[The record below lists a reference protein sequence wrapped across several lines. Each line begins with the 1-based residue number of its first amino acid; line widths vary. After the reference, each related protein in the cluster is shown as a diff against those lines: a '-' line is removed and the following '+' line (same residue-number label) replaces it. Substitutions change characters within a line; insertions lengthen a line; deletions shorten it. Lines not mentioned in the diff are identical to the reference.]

1 LLHLAD
7 LAGPL
12 AGTAY
17 SASDTGYLLG
27 SISRQ
32 EFLLTMEYSKFKS
45 LLRRVIAVPVVVTV
59 ALAGLLLWE
68 TFDLHKSLQWV
79 DHTDRVLD
87 KSGQLLK
94 LLVDME
100 SGKRGYI
107 VTGDETF
114 LGPYFEGTKRFDSE
128 FQALYRLVDDSPSQQ
143 QRLQQVYAGYRDSE
157 AYDSRVIALRRAGKA
172 DPTLIENQQRKHKM
186 DSLREQIAEFQGLE
200 EALRVERVEAAHHR
214 WTLMVTSCVLLGLG
228 SGVFLAFFTR
238 YHVEKL
244 GTKLLQSEERWT
256 ATLGSIGEAVIATDS
271 EARVT
276 FLNPIAAALTGWQ
289 PEEAINQPIGNVLR
303 LINEASGMTADNEV
317 LRVLKEKQVVAV
329 ANHVDLVTREGREI
343 AVEHSAA
350 PILAAKGEVI
360 GVVLVF
366 RDVAERRQEQIETA
380 EQAALLELTQDS
392 VFVIDMEGT
401 VLFWSRGAE
410 VMFGYSKEQAAGKIA
425 HDLLCTEFPQPFT
438 EIIAELMRAGHWEG
452 DLNKTAQDGRQVIVA
467 GRWALQWGKR
477 DQPPRVLVIN
487 SDITERK
494 RGEESLVL
502 QKEQLRALAERLQWV
517 REEDRKQVARDLHD
531 QIGQILTA
539 IKMDLT
545 WMIRHLPESEV
556 EVLDRLRES
565 TGSINDGVKAVRAIC
580 SGLRPGVLDDL
591 GLAAAIE
598 WQASEFASRNDIR
611 CQVSVPPVDLH
622 LDGDRATATFRIFQ
636 ECLTNVI
643 RHAHAKT
650 VRVDL
655 CQEEENIL
663 LVVEDDGIGFRQSDS
678 SNALGSL
685 GLLGMKE
692 RAQFC
697 GGDVQISSSPGNGT
711 KVTVRVPV
719 DIPRAERSE
728 TCTS

>member
-1 LLHLAD
+1 
-7 LAGPL
+7 
-12 AGTAY
+12 
-17 SASDTGYLLG
+17 
-27 SISRQ
+27 
-32 EFLLTMEYSKFKS
+32 MEYAKFKS
-45 LLRRVIAVPVVVTV
+45 LLRRVIVVPVVVTA

-68 TFDLHKSLQWV
+68 TFDLNKSMQWV
-79 DHTDRVLD
+79 DHTDQVLD
-87 KSGQLLK
+87 QSGVLLK

-100 SGKRGYI
+100 SAKRGYI
-107 VTGDETF
+107 VTGDEAF
-114 LGPYFEGTKRFDSE
+114 LRPYIEGTKRFDLE
-128 FQALYRLVDDSPSQQ
+128 FQTLYRLVDDSSSQQ
-143 QRLQQVYAGYRDSE
+143 ERLKQVYTGYRESE
-157 AYDSRVIALRRAGKA
+157 EYDSRVIALRRAGRA
-172 DPTLIENQQRKHKM
+172 DPSLIENQQRKYKM
-186 DSLREQIAEFQGLE
+186 DSLREQIAEFQSLE
-200 EALRVERVEAAHHR
+200 EALRVKRVESTHSR
-214 WTLMVTSCVLLGLG
+214 WTLMVTSCLLLGLG

-276 FLNPIAAALTGWQ
+276 FLNPVASTLTGWQ
-289 PEEAINQPIGNVLR
+289 PGEALTQPIGNVLR
-303 LINEASGMTADNEV
+303 LINETSGMTADNEV
-317 LRVLKEKQVVAV
+317 LRVLKEKQVLAV
-329 ANHVDLVTREGREI
+329 ANHVNLVTRDGREI

-366 RDVAERRQEQIETA
+366 RDVAERRQEQIATA

-392 VFVIDMEGT
+392 VFVIDMDGV

-410 VMFGYSKEQAAGKIA
+410 VMLGYSKEQAAGKIA
-425 HDLLCTEFPQPFT
+425 HDLLCTEFPQPFA
-438 EIIAELMRAGHWEG
+438 EIRDQLVHVGHWEG
-452 DLNKTAQDGRQVIVA
+452 DLIKTTRDGRRVVVA

-477 DQPPRVLVIN
+477 GQAPRVLVVN

-502 QKEQLRALAERLQWV
+502 QKEQLRALAERLQSV

-539 IKMDLT
+539 IKMDMT

-556 EVLDRLRES
+556 QVLARLRES
-565 TGSINDGVKAVRAIC
+565 TQSINDGVKAVRTIC

-598 WQASEFASRNDIR
+598 WQASDFASRNGIR
-611 CQVSVPPVDLH
+611 CEVSVPLIDLH

-643 RHAHAKT
+643 RHAQANT

-655 CQEEENIL
+655 SQEDENIL
-663 LVVEDDGIGFRQSDS
+663 LVVEDDGIGFRESGA
-678 SNALGSL
+678 SNAFGSL

-697 GGDVQISSSPGNGT
+697 GGDVHISSSLGNGT
-711 KVTVRVPV
+711 KVTVCVPV
-719 DIPRAERSE
+719 DIPRGERKE
-728 TCTS
+728 ICTS

>member
-1 LLHLAD
+1 
-7 LAGPL
+7 
-12 AGTAY
+12 
-17 SASDTGYLLG
+17 
-27 SISRQ
+27 
-32 EFLLTMEYSKFKS
+32 MEYSKFKS
-45 LLRRVIAVPVVVTV
+45 LLRQMIVVPMVIMA
-59 ALAGLLLWE
+59 AFAGLLLWE
-68 TFDLHKSLQWV
+68 TYDLNKSLLWV
-79 DHTDRVLD
+79 DH
-87 KSGQLLK
+87 SGQILDRSGHLLK
-94 LLVDME
+94 LMIDME
-100 SGKRGYI
+100 SGTRGYI
-107 VTGDETF
+107 ATGDESF
-114 LGPYFEGTKRFDSE
+114 LQNYLEGVKRLDPE
-128 FQALYRLVDDSPSQQ
+128 YEALYGLVADNLPQQ
-143 QRLQQVYAGYRDSE
+143 QRLEEIHAGYVEWERYASGII
-157 AYDSRVIALRRAGKA
+157 SLRRAGKA
-172 DPTLIENQQRKHKM
+172 DSTLYENQQGKHRM
-186 DSLREQIAEFQGLE
+186 DALRDQISEFQNV
-200 EALRVERVEAAHHR
+200 EAGLRVERVQTAHLR
-214 WTLMVTSCVLLGLG
+214 WIVIVTSFLGLG
-228 SGVFLAFFTR
+228 LGVGVFLALFTR
-238 YHVEKL
+238 YHVEQL

-271 EARVT
+271 EGRIT
-276 FLNPIAAALTGWQ
+276 FLNPIAATLTGF
-289 PEEAINQPIGNVLR
+289 PSEEALNQPIGNVLR
-303 LINEASGMTADNEV
+303 LINEKSGMTADNEV
-317 LRVLKEKQVVAV
+317 LRVLKEKQVLSV
-329 ANHVDLVTREGREI
+329 ANHVDLVTRDGREI

-350 PILAAKGEVI
+350 PILAGKGKVI

-410 VMFGYSKEQAAGKIA
+410 AMLGYSKEQAAGKIA
-425 HDLLCTEFPQPFT
+425 HELLRTEFPKPFA
-438 EIIAELMRAGHWEG
+438 EIRDQLMQVGHWEG
-452 DLNKTAQDGRQVIVA
+452 DLIKTTRDGRRVVVA

-494 RGEESLVL
+494 LGEEALVL
-502 QKEQLRALAERLQWV
+502 QREQLRALAERLQWV
-517 REEDRKQVARDLHD
+517 REEDRKRVARDLHD

-539 IKMDLT
+539 IKMDMT
-545 WMIRHLPESEV
+545 WMTRHLPESEG
-556 EVLDRLRES
+556 EVRARLKES
-565 TGSINDGVKAVRAIC
+565 IQLINDGVKAVRAIC

-598 WQASEFASRNDIR
+598 WQANEFASRNGVL

-643 RHAHAKT
+643 RHAQAKS

-655 CQEEENIL
+655 CQEEESIL
-663 LVVEDDGIGFRQSDS
+663 LVVQDDGIGFSES
-678 SNALGSL
+678 GFSNAFGSL

-697 GGDVQISSSPGNGT
+697 GGDMQISSSPGNGT
-711 KVTVRVPV
+711 TVTVRVPV